1 MIDANLTKRQHE
13 ILERLEQGMP
23 VKQIATD
30 LGVSR
35 NAVYLQIERLRSSGV
50 LPAGYT
56 PSGQP
61 PRNATPTPMPGL
73 ALGAAVPA
81 PGFGGG
87 PLPGY
92 RTELAELRRPASDS
106 MPPAEYARVIEAA
119 AARGDVVALAYELGR
134 LDATEAEEL
143 ATGLVESALERLG
156 LLPVESGEQST
167 QEIAPSSSTSG

>member
-1 MIDANLTKRQHE
+1 MIDAKLTKRQHE

-35 NAVYLQIERLRSSGV
+35 NAVYLQIERLRNSGV

-61 PRNATPTPMPGL
+61 PRTQAPAPMPGL

-92 RTELAELRRPASDS
+92 RSELADLRRPATDS
-106 MPPAEYARVIEAA
+106 TSSAEYARMIEAA

-156 LLPVESGEQST
+156 LLPVAAGEGST
-167 QEIAPSSSTSG
+167 QETAPTSATSG

>member
-1 MIDANLTKRQHE
+1 MIDSQLTKRQHE
-13 ILERLEQGMP
+13 ILERLEAGMP

-35 NAVYLQIERLRSSGV
+35 NAVYLQIERLRNRGV
-50 LPAGYT
+50 LPQGFT

-61 PRNATPTPMPGL
+61 PRALPPSPMPGL
-73 ALGAAVPA
+73 ELGAAVPA

-87 PLPGY
+87 PFPGY
-92 RTELAELRRPASDS
+92 RSELADLRRPAGDEKA
-106 MPPAEYARVIEAA
+106 PAEYARLIEAA

-143 ATGLVESALERLG
+143 ATGVVESALERLG
-156 LLPVESGEQST
+156 PLRV
-167 QEIAPSSSTSG
+167 AD

>member
-1 MIDANLTKRQHE
+1 MIDSKLTKRQHE

-35 NAVYLQIERLRSSGV
+35 NAVYLQIERLRDRGV

-61 PRNATPTPMPGL
+61 PRTVTARPMPGL
-73 ALGAAVPA
+73 ELGAAVPA

-87 PLPGY
+87 PPPGFRSELPD
-92 RTELAELRRPASDS
+92 LRRPAGDTL
-106 MPPAEYARVIEAA
+106 AAGEYARVIEAA
-119 AARGDVVALAYELGR
+119 AARGDAVALAYELGR

-143 ATGLVESALERLG
+143 ATGVVESALERLG
-156 LLPVESGEQST
+156 LLPVGADANGED
-167 QEIAPSSSTSG
+167 ASSPQ

>member
-1 MIDANLTKRQHE
+1 MIDSNLTKRQHE

-35 NAVYLQIERLRSSGV
+35 NAVYLQIERLRGQGV
-50 LPAGYT
+50 LPQGYT

-61 PRNATPTPMPGL
+61 PRSLPPVPMPGL
-73 ALGAAVPA
+73 ELGAAVPA

-92 RTELAELRRPASDS
+92 RSEVAKLRRPAADAK
-106 MPPAEYARVIEAA
+106 PPGEYARVIEAA

-143 ATGLVESALERLG
+143 ATGVVESALERRG
-156 LLPVESGEQST
+156 LLP
-167 QEIAPSSSTSG
+167 AND